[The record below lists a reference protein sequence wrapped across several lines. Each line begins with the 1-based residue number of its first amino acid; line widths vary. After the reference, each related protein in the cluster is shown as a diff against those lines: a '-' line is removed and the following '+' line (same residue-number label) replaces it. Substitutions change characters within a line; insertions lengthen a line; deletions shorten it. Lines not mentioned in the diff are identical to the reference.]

1 MSSCSKPTSRTRRL
15 GLWLLSSALL
25 LGGPGCPAETAQVVR
40 DVERPPVVDLSLG
53 PADVF
58 EVRVYGEPELNN
70 TYRVSPEGTID
81 FPLIGRV
88 AVKGLTAALVAET
101 IRERLQSFIK
111 QPQVNVFVKEI
122 NSKKVT
128 IYGQVHHPGSF
139 NFVELMTLVQVISS
153 AGGLT
158 AMSARD
164 RIRVTRV
171 RDGKSDSFTVN
182 LRDVSE
188 GKSTFY
194 LQPGDEIF
202 VPERVF

>member
-1 MSSCSKPTSRTRRL
+1 MSFCSKLTSRTRRR
-15 GLWLLSSALL
+15 GLPLACLLLLSGA
-25 LGGPGCPAETAQVVR
+25 GCPGETAQVVR
-40 DVERPPVVDLSLG
+40 DVERPPIVDLSLG

-70 TYRVSPEGTID
+70 TYRVSPEGAID

-88 AVKGLTAALVAET
+88 TVKGLTAGQVAET

-139 NFVELMTLVQVISS
+139 NFVESMTLVQVISS

-158 AMSARD
+158 AMAARD

-171 RDGKSDSFTVN
+171 RDGKSDSSTVN

-188 GKSTFY
+188 GKSSFY

>member
-1 MSSCSKPTSRTRRL
+1 ML
-15 GLWLLSSALL
+15 
-25 LGGPGCPAETAQVVR
+25 R
-40 DVERPPVVDLSLG
+40 DVERPPTVDLSLG

-70 TYRVSPEGTID
+70 TYRVSPEGSID

-88 AVKGLTAALVAET
+88 PVKGMTSAQVAEA

-139 NFVELMTLVQVISS
+139 NFVESMTLVQVISS

-158 AMSARD
+158 AMAARD

-171 RDGKSDSFTVN
+171 RDGKSDSSTVN
-182 LRDVSE
+182 LREVSE

>member
-1 MSSCSKPTSRTRRL
+1 M
-15 GLWLLSSALL
+15 
-25 LGGPGCPAETAQVVR
+25 
-40 DVERPPVVDLSLG
+40 
-53 PADVF
+53 
-58 EVRVYGEPELNN
+58 
-70 TYRVSPEGTID
+70 
-81 FPLIGRV
+81 
-88 AVKGLTAALVAET
+88 
-101 IRERLQSFIK
+101 
-111 QPQVNVFVKEI
+111 
-122 NSKKVT
+122 
-128 IYGQVHHPGSF
+128 
-139 NFVELMTLVQVISS
+139 QVISS

>member
-1 MSSCSKPTSRTRRL
+1 MCSSSKPIWPTSRPVLRL
-15 GLWLLSSALL
+15 LALVAIGLWAA
-25 LGGPGCPAETAQVVR
+25 CPAETGQVLR
-40 DVERPPVVDLSLG
+40 DVERPPTVDLSLG

-70 TYRVSPEGTID
+70 TYRVSPDGLID

-88 AVKGLTAALVAET
+88 PVKGMTAAQVAET
-101 IRERLQSFIK
+101 IRGRLQTFIK

-139 NFVELMTLVQVISS
+139 NFVESMTLVQVISS

-182 LRDVSE
+182 LRDVAE

-194 LQPGDEIF
+194 LQPGDEVF

>member
-1 MSSCSKPTSRTRRL
+1 MCSSSKPIWPTNRVA
-15 GLWLLSSALL
+15 LWLAALAL
-25 LGGPGCPAETAQVVR
+25 IVGGAACPAETGQVVR
-40 DVERPPVVDLSLG
+40 DVERPPSVDLSLG

-70 TYRVSPEGTID
+70 TYRVSPEGSID

-88 AVKGLTAALVAET
+88 PVKGMTAAQVAEA

-139 NFVELMTLVQVISS
+139 NFVESMTLVQVISS

-158 AMSARD
+158 AMAARD

-171 RDGKSDSFTVN
+171 RDGKSDSSTVN
-182 LRDVSE
+182 LREVSE

>member
-1 MSSCSKPTSRTRRL
+1 MCSSSKPIWPTSRPV
-15 GLWLLSSALL
+15 LWLLAVVAIGLWAA
-25 LGGPGCPAETAQVVR
+25 CPAETGQVLR
-40 DVERPPVVDLSLG
+40 DVERPPTVDLSLG

-70 TYRVSPEGTID
+70 TYRVSPDGLID

-88 AVKGLTAALVAET
+88 PVKGMTAAQVAET
-101 IRERLQSFIK
+101 IRGRLQTFIK

-139 NFVELMTLVQVISS
+139 NFVESMTLVQVISS

-182 LRDVSE
+182 LRDVAE

>member
-1 MSSCSKPTSRTRRL
+1 MSSCLKPIWRTSRA
-15 GLWLLSSALL
+15 GLWLLVWLSIASA
-25 LGGPGCPAETAQVVR
+25 CPAETGQVLR
-40 DVERPPVVDLSLG
+40 DVERPPTVDLSLG

-70 TYRVSPEGTID
+70 TYRVSPEGSID

-88 AVKGLTAALVAET
+88 PVKGLTAGQVAEA
-101 IRERLQSFIK
+101 IRGRLQSFIK

-139 NFVELMTLVQVISS
+139 NFVESMTLVQVISS

-158 AMSARD
+158 AMAARD

-171 RDGKSDSFTVN
+171 RDGKSDSSTVN